1 MRKTREFKLSICVV
15 IWVFIFVFILH
26 LAKEYKK
33 LTKSFGKIDLY
44 VCETE

>member
-26 LAKEYKK
+26 LAKNIRIFAAMAPA
-33 LTKSFGKIDLY
+33 SFMANLHM
-44 VCETE
+44 